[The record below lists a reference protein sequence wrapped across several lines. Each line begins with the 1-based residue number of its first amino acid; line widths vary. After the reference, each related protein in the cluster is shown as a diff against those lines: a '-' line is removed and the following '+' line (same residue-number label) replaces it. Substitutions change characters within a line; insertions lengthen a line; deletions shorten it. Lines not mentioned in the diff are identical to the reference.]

1 MTAYILHIT
10 KDINNFKNKYIIPT
24 KNYYTDKTLND
35 YALSSMIETEIIEDF
50 DFETQIKAEKLRQ
63 EKESEREDIYES
75 EMDAIIEL
83 QEKQKRNNNFRTW
96 LNQHKINTNDHN
108 LKDLKT
114 RADTSLF
121 RYMKKDGLYI
131 DSDLIPQM
139 VGEGWITEQQSQEIN
154 SIDILLEF
162 YDNNP
167 INPNF
172 NNYFYD

>member
-1 MTAYILHIT
+1 MTAYRLYIT
-10 KDINNFKNKYIIPT
+10 EDINNFKNKYITPT
-24 KNYYTDKTLND
+24 KNYYIDKKIESYSL
-35 YALSSMIETEIIEDF
+35 ALMPECEIIDDL
-50 DFETQIKAEKLRQ
+50 DFETQIKAEEIRE
-63 EKESEREDIYES
+63 EKESEREDIYED
-75 EMDAIIEL
+75 EMDSIIEL

-96 LNQHKINTNDHN
+96 LNQHKINTDDHN

-167 INPNF
+167 IHPNF

>member
-1 MTAYILHIT
+1 MTAHRLYIIT
-10 KDINNFKNKYIIPT
+10 DINNFKNKYITPT
-24 KNYYTDKTLND
+24 KNYYIDQKIKSYSL
-35 YALSSMIETEIIEDF
+35 ALMPECEIIDDL
-50 DFETQIKAEKLRQ
+50 DFETQIKAEELRE
-63 EKESEREDIYES
+63 EKESEREDIYDS

-121 RYMKKDGLYI
+121 RYTKKDGLYI

-139 VGEGWITEQQSQEIN
+139 VGEGWITEQEAEDIN

-167 INPNF
+167 TNPN
-172 NNYFYD
+172 YA